1 VKLIQCPTTRP
12 PHILNAIIFATDSP
26 ANAGKSNQANRRWK
40 RVDKLRGSCLC
51 GAIQYE
57 VPDNLL
63 YAAYC
68 HCSEC
73 RRFSGSA
80 FSALGGLPREQ
91 LQINSGQDRIK
102 YFRKT
107 EASNMAFCETCGSS
121 LFTEK
126 PLKGLIHLRLGT
138 LMDSPSLIP
147 QAHVLVGSK
156 APWFQITDKL
166 PQFEGLPPT
175 VPDST

>member
-1 VKLIQCPTTRP
+1 MET
-12 PHILNAIIFATDSP
+12 
-26 ANAGKSNQANRRWK
+26 
-40 RVDKLRGSCLC
+40 LRGSCLC

-57 VPDNLL
+57 VPDNFL

-80 FSALGGLPREQ
+80 FSALGGLPVNQ
-91 LQINSGQDRIK
+91 LQIKSGQDSIK

-107 EASNMAFCETCGSS
+107 EESNMAFCERCGSS

-126 PLKGLIHLRLGT
+126 TSKGLIHLRLGT
-138 LMDSPSLIP
+138 LMDSPSLKP

-156 APWFQITDKL
+156 APWFEITDDL
-166 PQFEGLPPT
+166 PQFEGMPPT
-175 VPDST
+175 VPETS

>member
-1 VKLIQCPTTRP
+1 MDI
-12 PHILNAIIFATDSP
+12 
-26 ANAGKSNQANRRWK
+26 
-40 RVDKLRGSCLC
+40 LRGCCLC
-51 GAIQYE
+51 GAVQYE

-80 FSALGGLPREQ
+80 FSALGGLPKDQ
-91 LQINSGQDRIK
+91 LQIKSGKDRIK

-107 EASNMAFCETCGSS
+107 EDSNMAFCDTCGSS

-138 LMDSPSLIP
+138 LMDSPSRTP
-147 QAHVLVGSK
+147 QVHVLVGSK
-156 APWFQITDKL
+156 AAWFQITDDL
-166 PQFEGLPPT
+166 PQFEGLPPI
-175 VPDST
+175 VPDAT

>member
-1 VKLIQCPTTRP
+1 MKT
-12 PHILNAIIFATDSP
+12 
-26 ANAGKSNQANRRWK
+26 
-40 RVDKLRGSCLC
+40 LRGSCLC

-57 VPDNLL
+57 IPDQLL

-80 FSALGGLPREQ
+80 FSALGGIAKDQ
-91 LQINSGQDRIK
+91 LQIKSGEEQIQ

-107 EASNMAFCETCGSS
+107 DASNMAFCRRCGSS

-126 PLKGLIHLRLGT
+126 PLKGLVHLRLGT
-138 LMDSPSLIP
+138 LFDSPSLTP

-156 APWFQITDKL
+156 APWFEITDDL
-166 PQFEGLPPT
+166 PQFESLPPAT
-175 VPDST
+175 

>member
-1 VKLIQCPTTRP
+1 M
-12 PHILNAIIFATDSP
+12 N
-26 ANAGKSNQANRRWK
+26 
-40 RVDKLRGSCLC
+40 KLRGSCLC

-57 VPDNLL
+57 IPDELL

-80 FSALGGLPREQ
+80 FSAIGGIGKDQ
-91 LQINSGQDRIK
+91 LQIITGKDQIK

-107 EASNMAFCETCGSS
+107 EASNMAFCEVCGSS
-121 LFTEK
+121 LFAEK
-126 PLKGLIHLRLGT
+126 PLKGLVHLRLGT
-138 LMDSPSLIP
+138 LMDSPSLTP

-156 APWFQITDKL
+156 APWFEITDNL
-166 PQFEGLPPT
+166 PQFELLPSETPNA
-175 VPDST
+175 S

>member
-1 VKLIQCPTTRP
+1 M
-12 PHILNAIIFATDSP
+12 DS
-26 ANAGKSNQANRRWK
+26 
-40 RVDKLRGSCLC
+40 LRGSCLC

-57 VPDNLL
+57 VPDEFL

-80 FSALGGLPREQ
+80 FSALGGIAKDQ
-91 LQINSGQDRIK
+91 LQITTGADKIK

-107 EASNMAFCETCGSS
+107 EASNLAFCGICGSS

-126 PLKGLIHLRLGT
+126 PLKGLVHLRLGT
-138 LMDSPSLIP
+138 LMDSPGVKP

-156 APWFQITDKL
+156 APWFEITDDL
-166 PQFEGLPPT
+166 PQFEHLPPEA
-175 VPDST
+175 PDAS